1 MKVHDISIPI
11 SADMPTYPGDPKVNI
26 TPKLRIAH
34 GDNANVSL
42 LSMGDHTGTHL
53 DPPVHFIP
61 GGKTVD
67 QVDLTVLYGATRVL
81 DMTRVVGEITSQD
94 LEAARIPRDTVRV
107 LFKTSNSRLWQEHR
121 DFVQNYVAVSWDAAR
136 WLVDHAIL
144 LVGID
149 YLSIESFNAAE
160 PNTHRTLLGAGVII
174 VEGLNLNEVMPG
186 DYTLACFP
194 LKIRNGDGGPLRA
207 VLLEP

>member
-1 MKVHDISIPI
+1 MKIHDISIPI
-11 SADMPTYPGDPKVNI
+11 SAEMPTYPGDPQVSV
-26 TPKLRIAH
+26 TPKLQIAR

-67 QVDLTVLYGATRVL
+67 QLDLAVLYGPARVV

-94 LEAARIPRDTVRV
+94 LERSQIPRHTVRL
-107 LFKTSNSRLWQEHR
+107 LFKTGNSRLWQHR
-121 DFVQNYVAVSWDAAR
+121 GFDENYVGVSWDAAR
-136 WLVDHAIL
+136 WLVDHAVR

-149 YLSIESFNAAE
+149 YLSIESFHAAE
-160 PNTHRTLLGAGVII
+160 PNTHRTLLGAGVIV
-174 VEGLNLNEVMPG
+174 VEGLDLNDIAPG

-194 LKIRNGDGGPLRA
+194 LKIENGDGGPLRA
-207 VLLEP
+207 VLIEP

>member
-1 MKVHDISIPI
+1 MKIHDISIPI
-11 SADMPTYPGDPKVNI
+11 SAEMPTYPGDPRVSI
-26 TPKLRIAH
+26 TPKLQIAR

-67 QVDLTVLYGATRVL
+67 QLDLALLYGPTRVL
-81 DMTRVVGEITSQD
+81 DMRHVVGEITSQN
-94 LEAARIPRDTVRV
+94 LEAARIPKDIVRV
-107 LFKTSNSRLWQEHR
+107 LFKTGNSRLWQEHR
-121 DFVQNYVAVSWDAAR
+121 GFDENYVGVSWDAAR

-144 LVGID
+144 LVGVD

-174 VEGLNLNEVMPG
+174 VEGLNLNDIAPG

-194 LKIRNGDGGPLRA
+194 LKIQNGDGGPLRA
-207 VLLEP
+207 VLIEP